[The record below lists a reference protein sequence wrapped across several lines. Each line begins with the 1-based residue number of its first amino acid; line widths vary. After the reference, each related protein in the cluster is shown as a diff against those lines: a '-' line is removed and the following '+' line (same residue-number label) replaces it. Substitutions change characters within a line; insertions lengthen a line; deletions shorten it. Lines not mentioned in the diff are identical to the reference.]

1 MKRELAMIA
10 QESHV
15 PLVVDR
21 CKRVVDVLLAGFGIF
36 VTAPLW
42 PLIAIAIRIDSKGPV
57 IYRQLRVGRMLS
69 DRTEVFLMC
78 KFRTMRTDA
87 EAKTG
92 AVWAAKLDPRIT
104 RVGNFLRK
112 TRLDEVPQLLN
123 VLFGDMSL
131 VGPRPERPGF
141 YNKLEAAIP
150 FFSDRTAGLRPGIT
164 GLAQVNQ
171 GYDSC
176 IDDVRRKVAF
186 DHAYA
191 MRLARFGSWFV
202 GDISIMLRTITVMVT
217 GRGQ

>member
-1 MKRELAMIA
+1 MIT

-21 CKRVVDVLLAGFGIF
+21 CKRFVDIVLAGLGIF

-42 PLIAIAIRIDSKGPV
+42 PLIALAIRIDSKGPV
-57 IYRQLRVGRMLS
+57 IYRQMRVGRMLS

-87 EAKTG
+87 ESKTG

-150 FFSDRTAGLRPGIT
+150 FFADRTAGLRPGIT

-191 MRLARFGSWFV
+191 MRLSRFGSWFV
-202 GDISIMLRTITVMVT
+202 GDITIMLRTVTVMVT